1 VPEDVALEN
10 YRDCMCAIR
19 MIREAV
25 ETLGP
30 PGILPSEKA
39 VLRLYGPEAVH
50 EAQAI
55 VDALTKLFG
64 DRAPERAMVGAAGL
78 EPAPLSFEG

>member
-1 VPEDVALEN
+1 
-10 YRDCMCAIR
+10 M
-19 MIREAV
+19 
-25 ETLGP
+25 
-30 PGILPSEKA
+30 
-39 VLRLYGPEAVH
+39 LYGPEAVH